1 MKYFDIIYLNDEID
15 RNKLKQMNKKET
27 KKYFKKVE
35 RKVKKKISKYESKD
49 KKLFLFQLDQMK
61 ELEKMTDDCN
71 VDEFKQIIYKE
82 PSDID
87 VSKESII
94 FYSMFED
101 TIRTAYDF
109 IYYAKHYLGFIN
121 SMLYFYRENFNFKCD
136 YVNKVSK
143 QEISIDVNNEG
154 LQKYYNTFLERYF
167 NDFEVYDF
175 IGRYAFCVASEIV
188 ERYILDFVG
197 LRPEVFKKIEQLIFI
212 QSELETIT
220 KTTDML
226 MEDGFSIAK
235 LTSDMFDLKD
245 NGSVSNT
252 RKDIFFDMEN
262 FQLIADNYS
271 DTIDVKQED

>member
-1 MKYFDIIYLNDEID
+1 
-15 RNKLKQMNKKET
+15 
-27 KKYFKKVE
+27 
-35 RKVKKKISKYESKD
+35 
-49 KKLFLFQLDQMK
+49 
-61 ELEKMTDDCN
+61 
-71 VDEFKQIIYKE
+71 
-82 PSDID
+82 
-87 VSKESII
+87 
-94 FYSMFED
+94 MFED
-101 TIRTAYDF
+101 TIRTAYNF

-226 MEDGFSIAK
+226 MEDGFSVAK
-235 LTSDMFDLKD
+235 LTTDMFNLKD

-252 RKDIFFDMEN
+252 RKDIFFDMEK

-271 DTIDVKQED
+271 DTIEVKTED